1 MDFNTILD
9 ILNESDSYD
18 KAEKIKTKAEKAKSD
33 GDEKSY
39 NKFMAEYHDLM
50 VQWHESK
57 GRTVLA
63 DKHFKK
69 MEEFDNK

>member
-1 MDFNTILD
+1 MDFNQILEK
-9 ILNESDSYD
+9 LNESDLYD
-18 KAEKIKTKAEKAKSD
+18 QAEKIKAKAEKVKD
-33 GDEKSY
+33 KGDEKSY
-39 NKFMAEYHDLM
+39 NKFMSEYHDLM

-57 GRTVLA
+57 GRQSLA